1 MSENCRQ
8 VGWNNKCNWYK
19 KYRYKIYRH
28 YENFL
33 GKQMSSQK
41 ILVVDD
47 DRDIS
52 KLLKIILTSVGWDVV
67 IADTGKQ
74 AQNLY
79 QQHQDS
85 ISIIILD
92 IQMPELDG
100 ISFIKWLR
108 QECDC
113 QTPILVSTGISRT
126 DVEFL
131 IKDYT
136 YVDLIN
142 KPYNMDILMKK
153 LDQCILHNDT
163 NNQNNKTL

>member
-1 MSENCRQ
+1 MSN
-8 VGWNNKCNWYK
+8 
-19 KYRYKIYRH
+19 
-28 YENFL
+28 
-33 GKQMSSQK
+33 QK

-52 KLLKIILTSVGWDVV
+52 KLLKILLTSVGWDVA

-79 QQHQDS
+79 QQHRDN

-100 ISFIKWLR
+100 IAFIKWLR
-108 QECDC
+108 HECQC
-113 QTPILVSTGISRT
+113 QIPILVSTGISRT

-131 IKDYT
+131 IQDYA

-142 KPYNMDILMKK
+142 KPYNMDVLMEKVN
-153 LDQCILHNDT
+153 QCMLHNT
-163 NNQNNKTL
+163 NEHDNKTL